1 MIRHIKKKKKKD
13 WERLFRG
20 YADFYKVEMNDEILK
35 TVWKWL
41 IDQSHEVNGL
51 VYEEN
56 SKIIA
61 LAHYRKMPSPLRGK
75 YIGFLDDLFVDPKHR
90 RKKIA
95 EKALAIQ
102 EKNKELGRD
111 DISLQSL
118 SETVYERLYK
128 GDRNTIAEFLTY
140 DSNLGENSA
149 LNINFTKKT
158 SCDLKNKYNRELFKI
173 YIWKITNFNNRNFL
187 KQKNTFLI

>member
-1 MIRHIKKKKKKD
+1 MIRHIKIEDKKD

-75 YIGFLDDLFVDPKHR
+75 YIGFLDDLFVDPKYR

-95 EKALAIQ
+95 EKIF
-102 EKNKELGRD
+102 KELKV
-111 DISLQSL
+111 ISDKKGWGLIRWITRNNNEKAKNL
-118 SETVYERLYK
+118 YDKISEKTTWDTYE
-128 GDRNTIAEFLTY
+128 
-140 DSNLGENSA
+140 
-149 LNINFTKKT
+149 
-158 SCDLKNKYNRELFKI
+158 LK
-173 YIWKITNFNNRNFL
+173 
-187 KQKNTFLI
+187 